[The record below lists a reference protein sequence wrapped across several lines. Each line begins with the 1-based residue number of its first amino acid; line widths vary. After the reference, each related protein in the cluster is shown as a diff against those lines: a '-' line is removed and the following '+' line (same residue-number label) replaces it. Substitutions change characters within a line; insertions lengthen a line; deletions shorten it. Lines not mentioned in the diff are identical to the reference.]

1 MKRVFVYLVITVLLW
16 GCASDSELV
25 AFDSASYYTIAWIS
39 DTQNLVDHNN
49 DAFESMMIYLK
60 NNQQKEDIRF
70 LIHTGDV
77 INIYSIES
85 QWQNARK
92 AFDIIEDKIDHT
104 IIAGNHDLANDNKY
118 FIEYFGKQDNMT
130 YDNGLASADIV
141 EGDKLEYLII
151 SLSYDPSDEMLN
163 WANKMIMDHPDKIVI
178 VDTHSYL
185 NIDGSLT
192 SIGENIYQKLI
203 SKHDNIRLVLCGHIH
218 GIYSGINND
227 VISLLCDYQQDDSAY
242 IRLLR
247 IDEDSK
253 RLDVISYDPFVN
265 KYDETNNR
273 SFDISCWFK

>member
-39 DTQNLVDHNN
+39 DTQNLVDHQN

-85 QWQNARK
+85 QWQNARQ
-92 AFDIIEDKIDHT
+92 AFDIIEDKIDHS

-118 FIEYFGKQDNMT
+118 FIEYFGKHDNMT

-151 SLSYDPSDEMLN
+151 SLSYDPSDEMLT

-192 SIGENIYQKLI
+192 AIGENIYQKLI

-218 GIYSGINND
+218 GIYSGINNE

-253 RLDVISYDPFVN
+253 RYYPYDTVA
-265 KYDETNNR
+265 
-273 SFDISCWFK
+273 